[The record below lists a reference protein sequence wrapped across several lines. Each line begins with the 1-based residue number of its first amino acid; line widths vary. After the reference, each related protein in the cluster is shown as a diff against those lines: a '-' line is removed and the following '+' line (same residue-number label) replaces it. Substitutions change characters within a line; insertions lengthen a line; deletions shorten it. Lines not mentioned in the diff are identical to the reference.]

1 MAPPAWVPDS
11 RAAASG
17 TTPHWVQ
24 ITNLPPSAISA
35 APVM

>member
-11 RAAASG
+11 RVAASG

-24 ITNLPPSAISA
+24 ITSLPPSAISA